1 MYRNEWIK
9 RFRDVEI
16 FPRYWKQSFHIKT
29 DLGQNKLNWIMILS
43 ECKKSFVKH
52 DENLESL

>member
-1 MYRNEWIK
+1 MYRNEWVK
-9 RFRDVEI
+9 RFRDVES

-52 DENLESL
+52 DKNLE